1 MLVSERGSYKNKS
14 KELSSLIGT
23 HLIYDDYAYQHLT
36 SLRQVLSVTETT
48 RSANAT
54 PFRLPPLI
62 PVNTTNVSFPTPPSP
77 NFIKPMLL
85 PARGPKKHLK
95 RLNAPKAWMLDKLG
109 GVYAPR
115 PSTGPHKLRESLP
128 LVIFL
133 RNRLKYAL
141 TNCEVKKIVKQR
153 LVKVDGKIRTDP
165 NYPAGFMDV
174 ITIEKTAEYFRLIYD
189 VKGRFTIHRISSEE
203 AKYKLCKVKRVQTG
217 PKGIP
222 FLVTHDGRTIRY
234 PDPVIRV
241 NDTVQLDIATSKIM
255 DSIKFES
262 GNLCMITGGRNLG
275 RVGTVVNR
283 ERHPGSFD
291 IVHIKDSQGHTFAT
305 RLNNVF
311 IIGKVT
317 KPYVSLPR
325 GKGVKLSIAE
335 ERDKR
340 LAAKAASS

>member
-1 MLVSERGSYKNKS
+1 
-14 KELSSLIGT
+14 
-23 HLIYDDYAYQHLT
+23 
-36 SLRQVLSVTETT
+36 
-48 RSANAT
+48 
-54 PFRLPPLI
+54 
-62 PVNTTNVSFPTPPSP
+62 
-77 NFIKPMLL
+77 
-85 PARGPKKHLK
+85 ARGPKKHLK

-141 TNCEVKKIVKQR
+141 TNCEVTKIMMQR
-153 LVKVDGKIRTDP
+153 LIRVDGKVRTDP

-174 ITIEKTAEYFRLIYD
+174 ITIKKTGEFFRLIYD
-189 VKGRFTIHRISSEE
+189 VKGRFTTHRITAGE

-234 PDPVIRV
+234 PDPAIKV
-241 NDTVQLDIATSKIM
+241 NDTVYLDIATGKIL
-255 DSIKFES
+255 DFIKFDS
-262 GNLCMITGGRNLG
+262 TNLCMITGGRNLG
-275 RVGTVVNR
+275 RVGTVVSR

-291 IVHIKDSQGHTFAT
+291 ICHIRDSQGHTFAT
-305 RLNNVF
+305 RYSF
-311 IIGKVT
+311 IVHITVYTYSRFKILQKRYT
-317 KPYVSLPR
+317 FS
-325 GKGVKLSIAE
+325 STDE

-340 LAAKAASS
+340 LAAKGVN